1 MLKQN
6 GELNHLFRP
15 LLLFLFLLVIAV
27 IEDDSFHFV
36 TLSRPER
43 RVEDEEPDKPDDVA
57 RSGRLFRSQRIGR
70 RNRLGPHFQE
80 ISLFISFVK
89 SVRWRLL
96 VEVCFALAA
105 FFQIRNIISTH

>member
-1 MLKQN
+1 
-6 GELNHLFRP
+6 
-15 LLLFLFLLVIAV
+15 
-27 IEDDSFHFV
+27 
-36 TLSRPER
+36 
-43 RVEDEEPDKPDDVA
+43 
-57 RSGRLFRSQRIGR
+57 LFRSQRIGR